1 MTDTRTTPPPPLPPE
16 DPDARALPPPGA
28 GTPCLPTA
36 EVPVS
41 GGRTTAH
48 SEQVDVTLHEIV
60 QAAVETTGA
69 TYGALGVLDDTGAG
83 FERFVVVGMDAET
96 RARIGRLPVGDG
108 VLGLLL
114 ERPAPLRLTDLTAH
128 PEAVGFPPGHPPMH
142 SFLGLPVRVRG
153 AVFGHLYLT
162 VKRGGGPFTEAD
174 EAAAVALA
182 ATAGLAIG
190 NAELVERAEHR
201 RAWAQ
206 AGTDIA
212 TALLSGADPGT
223 VLRSIGEQVAGLA
236 SADAAGVLAPGPDDD
251 EDVLTVVV
259 TVGLDNEDAEGVRL
273 RLADSQLGTAHR
285 TGVPVLIP
293 DVRAAA
299 LGGQRD
305 PAVGELT
312 HRYGPTLMIPL
323 GGRPALGT
331 VVAMRL
337 RGREPFPP
345 DTLELAGVF
354 AAQASV
360 ALELARSQQR
370 ERRLQVQSDRDRIAR
385 DLHDHVV
392 QRIFATGLAL
402 DRVSRSLEEE
412 RPETA
417 AALAERVDELDGT
430 IARIRSAI
438 FELHEADD
446 ASPDAVR
453 TRIVDVVRSI
463 TGGQGLRPDVR
474 LRGEDDL
481 PPALLPD
488 VIAVVR
494 ELVTNV
500 VRHAQA
506 TRVTVTVTVDA
517 EVRVVVTDNGV
528 GLPAVAVRSGLTNLA
543 DRAERHGGRLTTS
556 TGPKGTQIRWNVP
569 MPRGD

>member
-1 MTDTRTTPPPPLPPE
+1 
-16 DPDARALPPPGA
+16 
-28 GTPCLPTA
+28 
-36 EVPVS
+36 VPVAGS
-41 GGRTTAH
+41 RTTAH
-48 SEQVDVTLHEIV
+48 SEQVDVTVHEIV

-69 TYGALGVLDDTGAG
+69 TYGAFGVLDDAGTG
-83 FERFVVVGMDAET
+83 FERFIVVGMDAAVRE
-96 RARIGRLPVGDG
+96 RIGRLPVGTG

-114 ERPAPLRLTDLTAH
+114 QRPVPVRLDDLTEH
-128 PEAVGFPPGHPPMH
+128 PEAVGFPPGHPPMR
-142 SFLGLPVRVRG
+142 SFLGVPVRVRG
-153 AVFGHLYLT
+153 AVFGHLFLT
-162 VKRGGGPFTEAD
+162 VERVDAFTATD
-174 EAAAVALA
+174 EAAATALA
-182 ATAGLAIG
+182 AAAGMAIA
-190 NAELVERAEHR
+190 NAELNERAEHR

-212 TALLSGADPGT
+212 TALLSGADPDT
-223 VLRSIGEQVAGLA
+223 VLRSIGEQVADLA
-236 SADAAGVLAPGPDDD
+236 SADTAGVLVPRPDE
-251 EDVLTVVV
+251 EDALTVVV
-259 TVGLDNEDAEGVRL
+259 AVGLENEDVEGVRL
-273 RLADSQLGTAHR
+273 PLTDSQLGVAYR
-285 TGVPVLIP
+285 TGVPRLIP
-293 DVRAAA
+293 DAGTAAV
-299 LGGQRD
+299 GGQRA
-305 PAVGELT
+305 PVLSELT
-312 HRYGPTLMIPL
+312 HRFGPTLIIPL

-337 RGREPFPP
+337 RGREPFAP
-345 DTLELAGVF
+345 DTLELASAF

-370 ERRLQVQSDRDRIAR
+370 ERRLQVQADRDRIAR

-402 DRVSRSLEEE
+402 DRVSRSLEETL
-412 RPETA
+412 PQTA

-430 IARIRSAI
+430 IAQIRSAI
-438 FELHEADD
+438 FELHETDD

-453 TRIVDVVRSI
+453 TSIVDAVRSI

-488 VIAVVR
+488 VIAAVR

-517 EVRVVVTDNGV
+517 EVRVVVTDNGS
-528 GLPAVAVRSGLTNLA
+528 GLPAVGVRSGLTNLA

-556 TGPKGTQIRWNVP
+556 TGPKGTQIRWSVP
-569 MPRGD
+569 MPRQD

>member
-1 MTDTRTTPPPPLPPE
+1 M
-16 DPDARALPPPGA
+16 A
-28 GTPCLPTA
+28 GLPTA
-36 EVPVS
+36 EVTVPGS
-41 GGRTTAH
+41 RTTAH
-48 SEQVDVTLHEIV
+48 SEQVDVTVHELL

-69 TYGALGVLDDTGAG
+69 TYGALGVSDDTGTG
-83 FERFVVVGMDAET
+83 FERFVVVGMDTAVRE
-96 RARIGRLPVGDG
+96 RIGRLPVGTG

-114 ERPAPLRLTDLTAH
+114 QRPAPLRLADLTVH
-128 PEAVGFPPGHPPMH
+128 PEAVGFPSGHPPMR
-142 SFLGLPVRVRG
+142 SFLGVPVRVGG
-153 AVFGHLYLT
+153 AVFGHLFLT
-162 VKRGGGPFTEAD
+162 VERVDAFTVAD
-174 EAAAVALA
+174 EAAAVGLA
-182 ATAGLAIG
+182 AAAGLAIG

-206 AGTDIA
+206 TGTDIA
-212 TALLSGADPGT
+212 TALLSGADPDT

-236 SADAAGVLAPGPDDD
+236 SADAAGVLVPSPDD
-251 EDVLTVVV
+251 EDALTVVV
-259 TVGLDNEDAEGVRL
+259 AVGAHYEYAEGVRL
-273 RLADSQLGTAHR
+273 PLADSQLGAAHR
-285 TGVPVLIP
+285 TGTPALVP
-293 DVRAAA
+293 DVSTAAV
-299 LGGQRD
+299 GGQRA
-305 PAVGELT
+305 PVLGELT
-312 HRYGPTLMIPL
+312 ERFGPTLIIPL

-337 RGREPFPP
+337 RGREPFAP
-345 DTLELAGVF
+345 DTLELASAF

-370 ERRLQVQSDRDRIAR
+370 ERRLQVQADRDRIAR

-402 DRVSRSLEEE
+402 DRVSRSLEETL
-412 RPETA
+412 PETA

-453 TRIVDVVRSI
+453 TRIADVVRSI

-474 LRGEDDL
+474 LRGDDDL

-488 VIAVVR
+488 VVAVVR

-500 VRHAQA
+500 VRHASA
-506 TRVTVTVTVDA
+506 TRVTVTVIVDS
-517 EVRVVVTDNGV
+517 EVRVIVTDNGV

-556 TGPKGTQIRWNVP
+556 TGPKGTQIRWSVP
-569 MPRGD
+569 MPRRD